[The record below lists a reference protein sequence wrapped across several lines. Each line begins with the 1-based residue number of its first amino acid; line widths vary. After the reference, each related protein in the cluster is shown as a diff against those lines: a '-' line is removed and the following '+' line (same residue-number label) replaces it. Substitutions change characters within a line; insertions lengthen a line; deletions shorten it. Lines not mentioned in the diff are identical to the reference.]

1 MADTSLVEHSQRG
14 GAIGHRTLGVA
25 AEQQG
30 GGQGLGHLLQYES
43 VNVTARWYITGTTA
57 GTIATSIEAGIR
69 DGHLEPGARLPT
81 VRALATRLGVSPTT
95 VAAVYRDLGHRGLLS
110 AAGRLGT
117 TVSRRPPVAS
127 SWKPVFAPGVRDLAS
142 GNPDPAL
149 LPDLTR
155 YLRALKVER
164 IVYGRRAN
172 DPDLIDLARADLARD
187 GVPPER
193 LTVVGG
199 AMDGLE
205 RVLQAHLRPGDRVA
219 VEDPGYPGNLDLLPA
234 LGLIPIP
241 VRVDDSGP
249 LPDQVAAVL
258 EAGAEALILTPR
270 AQNPFGAALD
280 RERADQL
287 REVLERHPQ
296 VLLIEDDHAAGIAG
310 APSLTLCSDG
320 RPHWALVRSVSK
332 AFGPDLRL
340 AILCGDATTIARVE
354 GRRLLGT
361 GWVSHILQRL
371 VVSVWTDPATAT
383 LLDTASRA
391 YAERRQALIAAL
403 LDHGI
408 AAHARSGINVWIPV
422 SDEAYAVAALLD
434 AGWGVIAGERFRT
447 RAPRG
452 IRVSVGSLQKEEA
465 RRLAGDLANAFAA
478 AAPARIA

>member
-1 MADTSLVEHSQRG
+1 M
-14 GAIGHRTLGVA
+14 
-25 AEQQG
+25 
-30 GGQGLGHLLQYES
+30 
-43 VNVTARWYITGTTA
+43 NVPARWYINGTSA

-81 VRALATRLGVSPTT
+81 VRALATQLGVSPTT

-117 TVSRRPPVAS
+117 TVSRRPPVSS
-127 SWKPVFAPGVRDLAS
+127 SWKPVFAPGIRDLAS

-155 YLRALKVER
+155 HVRALEVER
-164 IVYGRRAN
+164 IIYGSRAD
-172 DPDLIDLARADLARD
+172 DPDLIDLARAELARD
-187 GVPPER
+187 GVPAER

-234 LGLIPIP
+234 LGLVAIPM
-241 VRVDDSGP
+241 RVDDSGP
-249 LPDQVAAVL
+249 VPDQVEAVL
-258 EAGAEALILTPR
+258 EAGVEALILTPR

-280 RERADQL
+280 AERAARL
-287 REVLERHPQ
+287 REVLERHQQ

-310 APSLTLCSDG
+310 APSLSLCADT
-320 RPHWALVRSVSK
+320 RPHWALVRSVSTG
-332 AFGPDLRL
+332 FGPDLRL
-340 AILCGDATTIARVE
+340 AVLCGDATTIARVE

-371 VVSVWTDPATAT
+371 VVSVWTDPATAA
-383 LLDTASRA
+383 LLEVASRT
-391 YAERRQALIAAL
+391 YAERRQALVTAL
-403 LDHGI
+403 QDHGI

-422 SDEAYAVAALLD
+422 NDEASAAAALLD
-434 AGWGVIAGERFRT
+434 AGWGVLTGERFRT
-447 RAPRG
+447 RAARG
-452 IRVSVGSLQKEEA
+452 IRVSVGSLQPDDA
-465 RRLAGDLANAFAA
+465 RRLAGDLANAFTA